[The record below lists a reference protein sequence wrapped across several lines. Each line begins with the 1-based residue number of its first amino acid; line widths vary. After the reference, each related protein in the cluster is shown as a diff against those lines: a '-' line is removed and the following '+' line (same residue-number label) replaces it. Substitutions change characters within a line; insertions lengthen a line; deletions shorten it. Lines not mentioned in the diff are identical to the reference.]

1 MRPLTLILLGA
12 CGLSSSKSTPIEPT
26 LNLHEGEETEQ
37 VVFVELEGLLV
48 PGIVSLPAPLLSLEF
63 GDTEE
68 RVRMLHAEVHEAP
81 KPSADYRLKGRR
93 ILGGALFGFER
104 VRYTFILEE
113 GRLTSI
119 DLAMPAAAGQ
129 QVFVTAWGP
138 PEDVGV
144 DDEGNP
150 LAHWRGEGL
159 VVRLT
164 EVDGTSLVKFSEPA
178 L

>member
-1 MRPLTLILLGA
+1 M
-12 CGLSSSKSTPIEPT
+12 EPT
-26 LNLHEGEETEQ
+26 LDLHEGEETEQ
-37 VVFVELEGLLV
+37 VVFVDLQGLLV
-48 PGIVSLPAPLLSLEF
+48 PEIVSLPAPLLSLEF

-93 ILGGALFGFER
+93 IIGGALFGFDR
-104 VRYTFILEE
+104 VRYTFILRE
-113 GRLTSI
+113 GRLESI
-119 DLAMPAAAGQ
+119 DLAMPAAAAQ

-138 PEDVGV
+138 PDEVSV

-164 EVDGTSLVKFSEPA
+164 EVDGTSLVKFSEPKP
-178 L
+178 